1 MNRTNQEIV
10 VTLNEKFKILTPS
23 VPPSSIRQNPVNSPL
38 AMGKFGNWACTSWK
52 MGQKNIFYVNII
64 LCSATDIYTNVHVEL
79 STVIGR
85 QKELRKK
92 LRCRLGKGQVAELW
106 NDLSVYNFCYDLS
119 HMSEP
124 ELTLDISIETWQ
136 EQSIKMINCLEV
148 TPHYNLN
155 IEMAKM
161 LTDQTLMDATL
172 NVKDKEFKAH
182 KVVLAAASPVFK
194 SMFKEGTKEHEDN
207 YVNIEDIDSDV
218 FDVFLRYLYSGQVD
232 KLDEMCLDLLV
243 AADKYVDNAVDVL
256 ALAHRFSIDSIKSK
270 ASNYLKDNFS
280 AVTQTDSWTSLFD
293 NFVAKK

>member
-1 MNRTNQEIV
+1 MSAERGIV
-10 VTLNEKFKILTPS
+10 SESYEPGNSCNFTWKIQNFNSFRATQQHPAK
-23 VPPSSIRQNPVNSPL
+23 SSQFSSSNGEVWQLGMYYMENG
-38 AMGKFGNWACTSWK
+38 A
-52 MGQKNIFYVNII
+52 KNIFYVNII

-106 NDLSVYNFCYDLS
+106 NDLSVYNFCYELS

-124 ELTLDISIETWQ
+124 ELTLDSSIETWQ

-218 FDVFLRYLYSGQVD
+218 FDVFLRYLYSG
-232 KLDEMCLDLLV
+232 K
-243 AADKYVDNAVDVL
+243 
-256 ALAHRFSIDSIKSK
+256 
-270 ASNYLKDNFS
+270 
-280 AVTQTDSWTSLFD
+280 WTNWMKCVWIFL
-293 NFVAKK
+293 